1 VAAVAAY
8 LDARANRGQWLI
20 RMEDVDTARCSSHW
34 ADDILRI
41 LEAFAFH
48 WDRPVVY
55 QTSPERQ
62 HAYESALHRLDDAG
76 LVYPCACSR
85 KQIAETQSTVDA
97 DGEIRYPGTCRN
109 GLPPGALPRAW
120 RVRVPDET
128 IGFTDRVQGRFEQH
142 LALSVGDF
150 VLRRADG
157 PFAYQ
162 LAVVVDDADQGITD
176 VVRGVDLLAS
186 TPRQIYLQRL
196 LRLPQPR
203 YLHLPLVLTN
213 DGEKLSKQTG
223 APPLRLDNPGHQL
236 WEALDFLGQ
245 SPPANLKDARPEA
258 LWQWG
263 IAAWNVGKI
272 PTPPL

>member
-1 VAAVAAY
+1 
-8 LDARANRGQWLI
+8 
-20 RMEDVDTARCSSHW
+20 MEDVDTARCSSHW
-34 ADDILRI
+34 ADDILRT
-41 LEAFAFH
+41 LEVFAFH
-48 WDRPVVY
+48 WDSPVVY

-62 HAYESALHRLDDAG
+62 HAYESALYRLDAAG

-85 KQIAETQSTVDA
+85 KQIAETQSAA
-97 DGEIRYPGTCRN
+97 DTWGEIRYPGTCRN
-109 GLPPGALPRAW
+109 GLRPGAHPRAW

-128 IGFTDRVQGRFEQH
+128 IAFTDRVQGLFEQH

-157 PFAYQ
+157 SFAYQ
-162 LAVVVDDADQGITD
+162 LAVVVDDADQGISD

-196 LRLPQPR
+196 LHLPRPR

-213 DGEKLSKQTG
+213 GGEKLSKQTG
-223 APPLRLDNPGHQL
+223 APPLRLDSPGYQL

-245 SPPANLKDARPEA
+245 SPPADLQGARPET
-258 LWQWG
+258 LWEW
-263 IAAWNVGKI
+263 AVPAWVAQNI
-272 PTPPL
+272 PKMDATQCTASQLRPATSSDRVWE